1 MLLTEIF
8 ALSALSGVLAAPPL
22 ARESFATQLDN
33 TTVPANF
40 TPTGGVDVSPDS
52 PPPIYHT
59 ASDFD
64 FQSLNL
70 ALNQEYIE
78 LDLFHHGLAQFSVE
92 EFEAAGLNADDRFLI
107 EFMADQEVGH
117 AELLSSILGRTC
129 IFYCGSC
136 IIYIPRAA
144 RAAKICTY
152 SYPFKTV
159 RQFVDFCQKLTRF
172 GESGVYG
179 FLSHLDSRPSAT
191 LLTQTISTEARQQM
205 IFRQFAGAFPM
216 PVWFETV
223 STAFGLT
230 MDYG

>member
-40 TPTGGVDVSPDS
+40 TPTGGVDVSSDS

-129 IFYCGSC
+129 VFTV
-136 IIYIPRAA
+136 A
-144 RAAKICTY
+144 RALFTY
-152 SYPFKTV
+152 RVQLV
-159 RQFVDFCQKLTRF
+159 RRRF
-172 GESGVYG
+172 AHIVILSRLSASLSISVKSLLASEKAEST
-179 FLSHLDSRPSAT
+179 DSCP
-191 LLTQTISTEARQQM
+191 I
-205 IFRQFAGAFPM
+205 
-216 PVWFETV
+216 
-223 STAFGLT
+223 
-230 MDYG
+230 